1 MSEESQKARAEA
13 AEGIEAEQRESTEQE
28 RPELKRVVEA
38 LLFSSDRP
46 VSTGRIAQLCDA
58 EDGHEVR
65 SIIGEL
71 QREYAEEGHAFRVEE
86 IAGGFQV
93 LTHPRYAPWVS
104 RLHTSQQQESLS
116 QAALETLAIVAYR
129 QPVTRAEVEDIRGVH
144 CGHMLRSL
152 VDKRLIKVT
161 GRADELG
168 RPMLY
173 GTTRHFMEAF
183 GLRSLKDLPRR
194 EKLVQPPAPSSPAS
208 AGDKPDAEEGSAPP
222 TE

>member
-1 MSEESQKARAEA
+1 MSEQNDRTNPE
-13 AEGIEAEQRESTEQE
+13 EQ
-28 RPELKRVVEA
+28 PELKRVVEA

-46 VSTGRIAQLCDA
+46 VSTTRIAQLCDA
-58 EDGHEVR
+58 EDGRQVR
-65 SIIGEL
+65 AIIEDL
-71 QREYAEEGHAFRVEE
+71 RREYEEEKHAFRVEE

-93 LTHPRYAPWVS
+93 LTHPRYARWVG

-152 VDKRLIKVT
+152 VDKRLVKVA

-173 GTTRHFMEAF
+173 GTTRHFLEAF

-194 EKLVQPPAPSSPAS
+194 EKLVQPSPAPKAPATE
-208 AGDKPDAEEGSAPP
+208 DAEPDDNADSECPP
-222 TE
+222 DSTE

>member
-1 MSEESQKARAEA
+1 MSEQNDRTNPE
-13 AEGIEAEQRESTEQE
+13 EQ
-28 RPELKRVVEA
+28 PKLKRVVEA
-38 LLFSSDRP
+38 LLLSSDRP
-46 VSTGRIAQLCDA
+46 VSTTRIAQLCDA
-58 EDGHEVR
+58 EDGRQVR
-65 SIIGEL
+65 AIIEDL
-71 QREYAEEGHAFRVEE
+71 RREYEEEKHAFRVEE

-93 LTHPRYAPWVS
+93 LTHPRYARWVG

-152 VDKRLIKVT
+152 VDKRLVKVA

-173 GTTRHFMEAF
+173 GTTRHFLEAF

-194 EKLVQPPAPSSPAS
+194 EKLVQPSPAPKAPATE
-208 AGDKPDAEEGSAPP
+208 DAEPDDNADSE
-222 TE
+222 